1 MRIPEEAGRRPLSE
15 ELAFVCLRLEADEA
29 DILAKA
35 LRRGVFEIY
44 KAVVLH
50 ELQRGRLDPQEA
62 GRMLGSLVVS
72 RARSGSKS
80 PARREA
86 RRPGGALRGIA
97 RRRRR

>member
-1 MRIPEEAGRRPLSE
+1 MRIPAEVGPRPLSD
-15 ELAFVCLRLEADEA
+15 ELAFVCRTLRADEA

-50 ELQRGRLDPQEA
+50 ELRQGRLDPAEA
-62 GRMLGSLVVS
+62 RRMLGSLVVA
-72 RARSGSKS
+72 RAGTGPKPS
-80 PARREA
+80 ARGGA
-86 RRPGGALRGIA
+86 RRPEGALRRIA

>member
-1 MRIPEEAGRRPLSE
+1 MRIPAEVGPRPLSE
-15 ELAFVCLRLEADEA
+15 ELAFVCLRLQADEA
-29 DILAKA
+29 HILAKA

-62 GRMLGSLVVS
+62 GRMLGSLVVA
-72 RARSGSKS
+72 RAGSGQK
-80 PARREA
+80 PQARRGT
-86 RRPGGALRGIA
+86 RRPGGARRRIA